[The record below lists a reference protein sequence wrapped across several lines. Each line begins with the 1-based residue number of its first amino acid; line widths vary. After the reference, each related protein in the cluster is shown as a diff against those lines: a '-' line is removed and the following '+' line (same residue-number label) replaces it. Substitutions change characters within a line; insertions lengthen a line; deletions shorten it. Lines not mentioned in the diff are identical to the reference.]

1 MNVRLLMVLG
11 GGALI
16 VSVGAAF
23 LIVFGA
29 FRAANMNVNWLQ
41 DAAAVA
47 QICTALIALTAA
59 ALYFHV
65 LDSKRT
71 QLETFLLWEQNYWRD
86 DGRRS
91 IKYIVAHLGLP
102 EEDILRAAWS
112 SAKVGLSPHVNAETR
127 AIEGIYLKYYRDGC
141 PAWGSAE
148 LTPGKG

>member
-1 MNVRLLMVLG
+1 MNMRLLIVLG

-16 VSVGAAF
+16 ATVVGAF
-23 LIVFGA
+23 LFVFEI
-29 FRAANMNVNWLQ
+29 FHAADDNASRLQ
-41 DAAAVA
+41 VAAAVA
-47 QICTALIALTAA
+47 QICTALIASTAA
-59 ALYFHV
+59 AVCFHV
-65 LDSKRT
+65 LDSKRS

-102 EEDILRAAWS
+102 EDDILRAAWS

-127 AIEGIYLKYYRDGC
+127 EVEGIYLKYYRDGC

-148 LTPGKG
+148 PTPGRG